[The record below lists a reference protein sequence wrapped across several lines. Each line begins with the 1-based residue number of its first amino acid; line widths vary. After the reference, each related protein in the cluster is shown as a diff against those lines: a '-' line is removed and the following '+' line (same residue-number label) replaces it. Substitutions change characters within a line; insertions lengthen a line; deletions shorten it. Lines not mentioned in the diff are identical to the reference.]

1 MGTGGTTELSK
12 SEVSELIAAVRSGSM
27 SLEEVAE
34 RFRSRSWKPT
44 RHALPQNYLEQAAI
58 AQSDPEPDVP
68 GSIDEVT
75 AAYDRG
81 ELTRDQYRVLSRAV
95 ADSIDAE
102 YEARGRGS
110 ETGGS

>member
-1 MGTGGTTELSK
+1 VTT
-12 SEVSELIAAVRSGSM
+12 SEVSDLIAAMRSGSM

-34 RFRSRSWKPT
+34 RFRHRSWEHT
-44 RHALPQNYLEQAAI
+44 RHPLPQSYLELAAI

-81 ELTRDQYRVLSRAV
+81 ELTTEQYRVLVRAV
-95 ADSIDAE
+95 ADSINAE
-102 YEARGRGS
+102 YEAREHGS
-110 ETGGS
+110 EAGTSE

>member
-1 MGTGGTTELSK
+1 MST
-12 SEVSELIAAVRSGSM
+12 SEVSDLIAAVRAGSM

-34 RFRSRSWKPT
+34 RFRRISWKRT
-44 RHALPQNYLEQAAI
+44 RHAVPKSYLEQATI

-81 ELTRDQYRVLSRAV
+81 ELTQQQYRVLARAV
-95 ADSIDAE
+95 ADSINAE
-102 YEARGRGS
+102 YEAHEGS
-110 ETGGS
+110 ETGMSE